1 MIVNRPFSLL
11 SLLQLAD
18 SQTPIGGA
26 AHSFGLE
33 GLVSDQ
39 GLTVDDL
46 HGFLVGYVEEAG
58 RLEAVFCRGAFDLAS
73 APDVGFAADWVGLN
87 REVSAWKPAR
97 ESRAASATLGR
108 RFLRL
113 AMGLSDEPRLKAAD
127 AAAREGGCDIHQS
140 TAFGLA
146 GGVLGWGIQ
155 DTAQACL
162 QQNVAA
168 LVSAAQRLLPLGQTR
183 AARLVWDLQE
193 VIAGAA
199 RAGGETACLTPWLE
213 VASMRHPA
221 LTTRLF
227 IS

>member
-1 MIVNRPFSLL
+1 MAAPLL

-39 GLTVDDL
+39 DLTVDDL
-46 HGFLVGYVEEAG
+46 QGFLIGYLEEAG
-58 RLEAVFCRGAFDLAS
+58 RLEAIFCRRAYDLAS
-73 APDVGFAADWVGLN
+73 SPDDSFAPDWVRLN

-97 ESRAASATLGR
+97 ESRVASATLGR

-113 AMGLSDEPRLKAAD
+113 AMGLSDEARLHAAD
-127 AAAREGGCDIHQS
+127 AVARTTGCDIHQS
-140 TAFGLA
+140 TAFGLV
-146 GGVLGWGIQ
+146 GSVLGWGID
-155 DTAQACL
+155 DTALACL

-199 RAGGETACLTPWLE
+199 CAGGETACFTPWLE